1 MAGGRREQDGD
12 RKPQANVYTCHKQ
25 EDDEP
30 EPLFCCRVNAGHEET
45 HACEEAAEGE
55 HSHEYDGRAGEELR
69 VNDGVPVDRLRRE
82 TVQSALRDF
91 IVDRVETEHDAE
103 HGAEE
108 AEEGREAVDIRPAR
122 REKLQEHE
130 VAEACAF
137 RLCLERGLL
146 ECADRAVEGGDG
158 HEEQEDKH
166 RPKALRR

>member
-82 TVQSALRDF
+82 TVQSALCDF
-91 IVDRVETEHDAE
+91 IVDRVEAEHDAE

-122 REKLQEHE
+122 REKLEEHE
-130 VAEACAF
+130 VAEARAL
-137 RLCLERGLL
+137 RLGLERGLL
-146 ECADRAVEGGDG
+146 ECADGAVEGCDG
-158 HEEQEDKH
+158 HEEQKDEH